1 MFSATFPEDIQRL
14 AGQFL
19 DNYIFVTIGIVG
31 GACQDVEQNFHKVS
45 KFKKRTKLME
55 ILEEENNPQGSMV
68 FVETKRNADF
78 LACFLSET
86 RFPTTSIHG
95 GRLQR
100 EREEALNDFKTG
112 KMLVLIAT
120 SVAARGLGKFFV

>member
-55 ILEEENNPQGSMV
+55 ISY
-68 FVETKRNADF
+68 
-78 LACFLSET
+78 
-86 RFPTTSIHG
+86 
-95 GRLQR
+95 
-100 EREEALNDFKTG
+100 
-112 KMLVLIAT
+112 
-120 SVAARGLGKFFV
+120 